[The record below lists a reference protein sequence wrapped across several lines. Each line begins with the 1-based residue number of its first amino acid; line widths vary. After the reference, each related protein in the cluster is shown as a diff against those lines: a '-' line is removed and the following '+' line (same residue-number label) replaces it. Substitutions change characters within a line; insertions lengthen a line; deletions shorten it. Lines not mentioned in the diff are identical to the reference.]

1 MQNLITINK
10 DFAVAKSEPHPEQL
24 KEFAADGFR
33 SIVNLQPK
41 EEKQKIPEDVERR
54 LAKEAGL
61 TYRHIAVSR
70 NELDSQ
76 VVEKFRQEVETL
88 PKPVVVHCASGK
100 RAGALTMMH
109 VGVTTN
115 QSGEETLQHAKAIGF
130 DCDTPQ
136 LANFIRD
143 YVDRARDA

>member
-1 MQNLITINK
+1 MENIISIND
-10 DFAVAKSEPHPEQL
+10 DFAVAKAEPSPDQL

-41 EEKQKIPEDVERR
+41 EEKQMVPEDVERR
-54 LAKEAGL
+54 LAEEAGL
-61 TYRHIAVSR
+61 TYRHIAVSG

-76 VVEKFRQEVETL
+76 VVEKFRQEAGSL
-88 PKPVVVHCASGK
+88 PKPVLVHCASGK

-109 VGVTTN
+109 IGVTTH

-136 LANFIRD
+136 LSSFIRD
-143 YVDRARDA
+143 YVNRARGA